1 MTQEG
6 LLMHGVSTSAPA
18 HDHAVAEKPLLRFI
32 TCGSVDDGK
41 STLIGRMLYDAGLAP
56 DDLIAALEK
65 DSRKHG
71 TQGDDLDFALLVD
84 GLAAEREQGIT
95 IDVAY
100 RYFATGKRKFIV
112 ADTPGHE
119 QYTRNMATG
128 ASTADLA
135 VLLVD
140 ARKGILPQTQRHSV
154 IVSMLGVRHVVVA
167 VNKMDLVGYSEDAFR
182 RIEADFAAFARHLRF
197 LSIYLVP
204 LVAKDGDNIVRGS
217 PNMPWHKGPPLLDY
231 LNDVALEDTS
241 ITAPFRYPVQ
251 WVNRPSHDF
260 RGFSGFVC
268 GGNVQPGDIVRILPL
283 GRDTR
288 VARVVTADGDLSS
301 AVSGQSVTITLT
313 EEIDISRG
321 DVLCSPVS
329 PAKIGDKLKARVL
342 WLVREP
348 LEIGKSYLL
357 KIGAKTAAATV
368 KEVTARINIE
378 SGLAAP
384 LSNAQ
389 ETLDFNVIGE
399 AELALESVVVCDPYI
414 ENRDTG
420 GFILIDRITN
430 ETVAVGLVTEAS
442 ASQRGATALLEAS
455 YASMEGLAS
464 APARPSPEEAL
475 GKALSW
481 RALGGV
487 VTLAVVY
494 AFTRDVGLSIAI
506 AAVDAIAKVA
516 LWYAHGRLRPHRRPG
531 TPPQQG
537 QGLDAGL

>member
-1 MTQEG
+1 
-6 LLMHGVSTSAPA
+6 MHGVSTSAPA

-56 DDLIAALEK
+56 DDLIVTLEK
-65 DSRKHG
+65 DSKKHG

-100 RYFATGKRKFIV
+100 RYFATRKRKFIV

-167 VNKMDLVGYSEDAFR
+167 VNKMDLVGYSEETFR
-182 RIEADFAAFARHLRF
+182 KIEADFAAFARHLRF
-197 LSIYLVP
+197 LSIYVVP
-204 LVAKDGDNIVRGS
+204 LVAKDGDNVVHGA
-217 PNMPWHKGPPLLDY
+217 PKMPWHAGAPLLDY
-231 LNDVALEDTS
+231 LNDVALEDAS

-251 WVNRPSHDF
+251 WVNRPNHDF

-288 VARVVTADGDLSS
+288 VARIVTADGDLSS
-301 AVSGQSVTITLT
+301 AVAGQSVTLTLA

-321 DVLCSPVS
+321 DVLCSPVA

-348 LEIGKSYLL
+348 LVVGQSYLL
-357 KIGAKTAAATV
+357 KIGAKTTPATV
-368 KEVTARINIE
+368 KEVTARVDIE

-384 LSNAQ
+384 LSSPD
-389 ETLDFNVIGE
+389 ETLAFNVIGE

-430 ETVAVGLVTEAS
+430 ETVAVGLVTEAT

-464 APARPSPEEAL
+464 APARPSPEQTL
-475 GKALSW
+475 VKALPW
-481 RALGGV
+481 RALGGA
-487 VTLAVVY
+487 VTCAVVY
-494 AFTRDVGLSIAI
+494 GFTGDAGLSIAI
-506 AAVDAIAKVA
+506 GAVDAIAKVA
-516 LWYAHGRLRPHRRPG
+516 LRYAHQRLWPRNGPG
-531 TPPQQG
+531 APAEGEGTSFDP
-537 QGLDAGL
+537 GL